1 MARIEFSKIGTT
13 PFQKL
18 LGHNELILVKWEELA
33 ETLFQQRKLNNGLKE
48 QIRRSLAYKNECS
61 Y

>member
-1 MARIEFSKIGTT
+1 MSRIEFSKIGTT

-18 LGHNELILVKWEELA
+18 LGHNKLILANWEELA
-33 ETLFQQRKLNNGLKE
+33 ETLSQQGKLNSELKE
-48 QIRRSLAYKNECS
+48 QIRRSLAYKNQCS